1 MLWIYGHYEYFFII
15 QRGDWLQ
22 MSESDVYRILT
33 CKVDPGAER
42 IIKSKTV
49 FELHAGPLNK
59 IK

>member
-1 MLWIYGHYEYFFII
+1 
-15 QRGDWLQ
+15 